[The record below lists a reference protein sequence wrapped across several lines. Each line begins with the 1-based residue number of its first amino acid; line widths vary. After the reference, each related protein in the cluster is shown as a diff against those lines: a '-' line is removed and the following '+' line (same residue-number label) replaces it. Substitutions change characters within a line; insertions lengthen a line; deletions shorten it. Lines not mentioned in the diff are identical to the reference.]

1 MLFFSVAIGV
11 VLGLIF
17 FALRMPM
24 INFYDLEPQTKIL
37 AMNFMIITSF
47 LVLTDSISVI
57 AINGILRGGGD
68 TKFAMWLD
76 ILSIWLV
83 SLPLSVLFAFIL
95 HMPLEL
101 IFFALRSDVV
111 VKVIVCFFRL
121 KNDRWITNVTRD
133 KI

>member
-1 MLFFSVAIGV
+1 MAIGV

-17 FALRMPM
+17 FALRIPM
-24 INFYDLEPQTKIL
+24 IDFYDLDPQTKIL

-95 HMPLEL
+95 NMPLEL